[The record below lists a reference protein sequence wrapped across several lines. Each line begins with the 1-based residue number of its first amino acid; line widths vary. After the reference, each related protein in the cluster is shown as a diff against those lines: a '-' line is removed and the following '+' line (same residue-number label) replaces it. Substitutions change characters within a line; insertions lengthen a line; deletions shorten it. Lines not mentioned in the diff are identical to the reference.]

1 MEQQLNPAPQ
11 LKIINDPPLFSG
23 ATKDLDGFLTRIE
36 LAIEANPRRF
46 PDDRRKVMFVIS
58 YFTGRA
64 LNWASCLRRNNNEVL
79 RNYENFIN
87 ELRRNFG
94 DPDVDAAVA
103 NGKLNNIRQFKYGH
117 VMEYITAFQKISQYS
132 NFNESAKIFM
142 YIKGLH
148 PKMRERLALVNPN
161 PNNLEQLFRESVN
174 IESLTK
180 RNDIQEYYLTH
191 QDRRN
196 YNQDDPM
203 DVDLYRIKKGQKV
216 TRYFPSHNK
225 NYIENKSNI
234 EERRKKRLCFK
245 CGEAG
250 HMQFNCPNRIKPKN
264 FKMINKVPNEDP
276 SSSATSI
283 STSSSVRRIKKVEK
297 YDNIYKVLDIVENEN
312 INFKGKTNILDFYI
326 KTNESDEVKAKV
338 LIDSGSDI
346 NCIHPEFARVNNI
359 KLMNIDNSFK
369 VAGLGYGL
377 STVKKI
383 TEKCILR
390 FKNHYEIIQLH
401 SLRIPDVDIILGLPW
416 IEKHCPINYHD
427 SKKISFSSG
436 YCARHCNV
444 GKRNRKNKNKKKLN
458 KISSKG
464 KEPYEELSL
473 TKEKINPKRKYSFES
488 DSDMNSDEE
497 ITIRSRRTRIKTC
510 SENEE
515 LNGLKNF
522 CIINYD
528 SDVNDSFMF
537 DNDDEIYE
545 FSDSNNINLDEL
557 NKICKI
563 DVLCKNVTKN
573 CNHNDNLNK
582 DESKKYISK
591 KCSVKNLCCICN
603 CLKISNF

>member
-1 MEQQLNPAPQ
+1 
-11 LKIINDPPLFSG
+11 
-23 ATKDLDGFLTRIE
+23 
-36 LAIEANPRRF
+36 
-46 PDDRRKVMFVIS
+46 
-58 YFTGRA
+58 
-64 LNWASCLRRNNNEVL
+64 
-79 RNYENFIN
+79 
-87 ELRRNFG
+87 
-94 DPDVDAAVA
+94 
-103 NGKLNNIRQFKYGH
+103 
-117 VMEYITAFQKISQYS
+117 
-132 NFNESAKIFM
+132 
-142 YIKGLH
+142 
-148 PKMRERLALVNPN
+148 
-161 PNNLEQLFRESVN
+161 
-174 IESLTK
+174 
-180 RNDIQEYYLTH
+180 
-191 QDRRN
+191 
-196 YNQDDPM
+196 
-203 DVDLYRIKKGQKV
+203 
-216 TRYFPSHNK
+216 
-225 NYIENKSNI
+225 
-234 EERRKKRLCFK
+234 
-245 CGEAG
+245 
-250 HMQFNCPNRIKPKN
+250 
-264 FKMINKVPNEDP
+264 MINKVPNEDP

-458 KISSKG
+458 KISTKG

-488 DSDMNSDEE
+488 DSDMDSDEE
-497 ITIRSRRTRIKTC
+497 ITIRGRRTRIKTC
-510 SENEE
+510 SEKEE
-515 LNGLKNF
+515 LNDLKKF

-557 NKICKI
+557 NKIFKI
-563 DVLCKNVTKN
+563 DVLCNKVTKN
-573 CNHNDNLNK
+573 CNNDNLNK
-582 DESKKYISK
+582 YENKKYISK

-603 CLKISNF
+603 CLKISNFENKLNQKIIGIPPMYMRSKIYFVLFVVGL